1 MVDVMRTVVVDIAS
15 MVVSGNPND
24 VLVTYSLGSCV
35 GVAIHDPV
43 CGVGGMIHCM
53 LPLARVDGQKA
64 KARPCMF
71 VDTGMAL
78 FLGDLFKRG
87 VRKARAV
94 VRVAGASKI
103 LDRNDLFRIGERNY
117 VVLRRMLWLN
127 DLLIAGED
135 VGGEKRRTVR
145 LEVGS
150 GRCFVKSG
158 REVTEL

>member
-1 MVDVMRTVVVDIAS
+1 MRTVVVDIAS

-43 CGVGGMIHCM
+43 CGVGGLIHCM
-53 LPLARVDGQKA
+53 LPLAGLDGQKA
-64 KARPCMF
+64 KTKPCMF
-71 VDTGMAL
+71 VDSGMEL
-78 FLGDLFKRG
+78 FLGRLFKKG

-94 VRVAGASKI
+94 VRVAGASNT
-103 LDRNDLFRIGERNY
+103 LDRNGLFRIGERNY
-117 VVLRRMLWLN
+117 VVLRRILWLN
-127 DLLIAGED
+127 ELLISGED

-145 LEVGS
+145 LEIGS

-158 REVTEL
+158 RELTEL